1 MEVIGMR
8 RIIHV
13 GVSGGVLAALL
24 VLLPF
29 AASAH
34 ERRAIA
40 DDHYQVVIGFIEE
53 PAFAGEKNGLV
64 LRVSEISQ
72 ATPLAGEEAEGA
84 PVEGLEAT
92 LQAEV
97 IFGDQSM
104 ELPLSPAFAE
114 PGAYESFF
122 FPMEPGD
129 YTFRIFGTIDDTEI
143 DESFTSSPEGF
154 DSIQSRE
161 PLEFPKPAA

>member
-1 MEVIGMR
+1 MH

-13 GVSGGVLAALL
+13 CVSGGVLAVLL
-24 VLLPF
+24 VLLSISG
-29 AASAH
+29 SAH

-40 DDHYQVVIGFIEE
+40 DGRYQVVIGFIEE

-64 LRVSEISQ
+64 LRVSEIAQ
-72 ATPLAGEEAEGA
+72 ATPTAREEAEGA

-97 IFGDQSM
+97 IFADQSM
-104 ELPLSPAFAE
+104 ELPLSAAFGE
-114 PGAYESFF
+114 PGAYESVF

-129 YTFRIFGTIDDTEI
+129 YTFRIFGTIGDAEI

-154 DSIQSRE
+154 DSVQSRE
-161 PLEFPKPAA
+161 PFEFPKPAS